1 MGGRVLGRELAN
13 MIVDTY
19 LEEGLH
25 YLSLFI
31 IVCITMNLIMM
42 CLFIKQGSSQVINKY
57 KKQLKYE
64 VTLSSDN
71 GISIRDAKQ
80 LTTIKDVKTYNYE
93 QLVNASSHTLKS
105 VNTRLSFPR
114 ICLTELQE
122 DTFLLAG
129 YSSMTLIQDFNS
141 KEYKLKEGRLL
152 NKNDENTSN
161 AVISYALAKNNNLSL
176 GDDIQLNT
184 EKGDVSLSV
193 VGIYKNK
200 VGLLSHLKPY
210 NTIFISLSKAQSL
223 SHAGQTVSS
232 VTYYLNKKSHT
243 EGFIK
248 KAQRKPLDWNHLQLT
263 SNDAQYNACVSIFE
277 NICDKLKMI
286 PLIILIIS
294 SLFLILICHKL
305 FKTHNLSKILII
317 FMISFTISCFTS
329 PSLSKYTINTYLSQH
344 DVNMSQK
351 ETRKIKTTYT
361 PRILIESIGIT
372 SIMYLETVIIAY
384 KKKISA

>member
-1 MGGRVLGRELAN
+1 MSKGK
-13 MIVDTY
+13 
-19 LEEGLH
+19 EGLH

-57 KKQLKYE
+57 NKQLKYE

-223 SHAGQTVSS
+223 SHAEQTVSS

>member
-1 MGGRVLGRELAN
+1 MSKGK
-13 MIVDTY
+13 
-19 LEEGLH
+19 EGLH

-114 ICLTELQE
+114 ICLTELHE

-129 YSSMTLIQDFNS
+129 YSSMPLIQDFNS

-184 EKGDVSLSV
+184 EKGDVSFSV

-223 SHAGQTVSS
+223 SHAEQTVSS
-232 VTYYLNKKSHT
+232 VTYYLNKKSNT

-248 KAQRKPLDWNHLQLT
+248 KAQRKPLDWKHLQLT

-286 PLIILIIS
+286 PLIILIIG

-317 FMISFTISCFTS
+317 FVISYTISCFTS

-372 SIMYLETVIIAY
+372 SIMYLETIIIAY

>member
-1 MGGRVLGRELAN
+1 MSKGK
-13 MIVDTY
+13 
-19 LEEGLH
+19 EGLH

-210 NTIFISLSKAQSL
+210 NTIFVSLSKAQSL
-223 SHAGQTVSS
+223 SHAEQTVSS

>member
-1 MGGRVLGRELAN
+1 MFKGK
-13 MIVDTY
+13 
-19 LEEGLH
+19 EGLH

-184 EKGDVSLSV
+184 GKGDVSLSV

-329 PSLSKYTINTYLSQH
+329 PSLSKYTINTHLSQH

>member
-1 MGGRVLGRELAN
+1 MFKGK
-13 MIVDTY
+13 
-19 LEEGLH
+19 EGLH

-42 CLFIKQGSSQVINKY
+42 CLFIKQGSLQVINKY

-114 ICLTELQE
+114 ICLTELHE

-223 SHAGQTVSS
+223 SHAEQTVSS
-232 VTYYLNKKSHT
+232 VTYYLDKNSNTK
-243 EGFIK
+243 GFIK
-248 KAQRKPLDWNHLQLT
+248 KAQRKPLDWKHLQLT

-286 PLIILIIS
+286 PLIILIIG

-305 FKTHNLSKILII
+305 FKTHNLSKILVI

-329 PSLSKYTINTYLSQH
+329 SSLSKYTINTYLSQH

-372 SIMYLETVIIAY
+372 SIMYLETIIIAY

>member
-1 MGGRVLGRELAN
+1 MFKGK
-13 MIVDTY
+13 
-19 LEEGLH
+19 EGLH

-42 CLFIKQGSSQVINKY
+42 CLFIKQGSLQVINKY
-57 KKQLKYE
+57 NKQLKYE

-114 ICLTELQE
+114 ICLTELHE

-223 SHAGQTVSS
+223 SHAEQTVSS
-232 VTYYLNKKSHT
+232 VTYYLDKNSNT

-248 KAQRKPLDWNHLQLT
+248 KAQRKPLDWKHLQLT

-286 PLIILIIS
+286 PLIILIIG

-305 FKTHNLSKILII
+305 FKTHNLSKILVI

-329 PSLSKYTINTYLSQH
+329 SSLSKYTINTYLSQH

-372 SIMYLETVIIAY
+372 SIMYLETIIIAY

>member
-1 MGGRVLGRELAN
+1 MSKGK
-13 MIVDTY
+13 
-19 LEEGLH
+19 EGLH

-71 GISIRDAKQ
+71 GISIRDAKE

-114 ICLTELQE
+114 ICLTELHE

-184 EKGDVSLSV
+184 EKGDVSFSV

-223 SHAGQTVSS
+223 SHAEQTVSS
-232 VTYYLNKKSHT
+232 VTYYLDKNSNT

-248 KAQRKPLDWNHLQLT
+248 KAQRKPLDWKHLQLT

-286 PLIILIIS
+286 PLIILIIG

-305 FKTHNLSKILII
+305 FKTHNLSKILVI

-329 PSLSKYTINTYLSQH
+329 SSLSKYTINTYLSQH

-372 SIMYLETVIIAY
+372 SIVYLETVIIAY

>member
-1 MGGRVLGRELAN
+1 MFKGK
-13 MIVDTY
+13 
-19 LEEGLH
+19 EGLH

-105 VNTRLSFPR
+105 VNRRLSFPR

-129 YSSMTLIQDFNS
+129 YSSMTMIQDFNS

-176 GDDIQLNT
+176 GDDIQLKT
-184 EKGDVSLSV
+184 EKGDVSLSI

-223 SHAGQTVSS
+223 SHTEQTVSS
-232 VTYYLNKKSHT
+232 VTYYLNKKSNT

-277 NICDKLKMI
+277 NICDKLKII
-286 PLIILIIS
+286 PLIILIIG

-329 PSLSKYTINTYLSQH
+329 SSLSKYTINTYLSQH

>member
-1 MGGRVLGRELAN
+1 MFKGK
-13 MIVDTY
+13 
-19 LEEGLH
+19 EGLH

-42 CLFIKQGSSQVINKY
+42 CLFIKQGSLQVINKY

-114 ICLTELQE
+114 ICLTELHE

-223 SHAGQTVSS
+223 SHAEQTVSS
-232 VTYYLNKKSHT
+232 VTYYLDKNSNT

-248 KAQRKPLDWNHLQLT
+248 KAQRKPLDWKHLQLT

-277 NICDKLKMI
+277 NICDKIKMI
-286 PLIILIIS
+286 PLIILIIG

-329 PSLSKYTINTYLSQH
+329 SSLSKYTINTYLSQH

-372 SIMYLETVIIAY
+372 SIMYLETIIIAY

>member
-1 MGGRVLGRELAN
+1 MSKGK
-13 MIVDTY
+13 
-19 LEEGLH
+19 EGLH

-114 ICLTELQE
+114 ICLTELHE

-184 EKGDVSLSV
+184 EKGDVSFSV

-223 SHAGQTVSS
+223 SHAEQTVSS
-232 VTYYLNKKSHT
+232 VTYYLNKKSNT

-248 KAQRKPLDWNHLQLT
+248 KAQRKPLDWKHLQLT

-286 PLIILIIS
+286 PLIILIIG

-317 FMISFTISCFTS
+317 FVISYTISCFTS

-372 SIMYLETVIIAY
+372 SIMYLETIIIAY
-384 KKKISA
+384 KKKRGCDEMI

>member
-1 MGGRVLGRELAN
+1 MSKGK
-13 MIVDTY
+13 
-19 LEEGLH
+19 EGLH

-93 QLVNASSHTLKS
+93 QLVNASSHTLKL

-223 SHAGQTVSS
+223 SHAEQTVSS

>member
-1 MGGRVLGRELAN
+1 MFKGK
-13 MIVDTY
+13 
-19 LEEGLH
+19 EGLH

-93 QLVNASSHTLKS
+93 QLVNASSHSLKS

-114 ICLTELQE
+114 IRLTKLQE

-184 EKGDVSLSV
+184 EKGDVSLSI

-210 NTIFISLSKAQSL
+210 NTIFIALSKAQSL
-223 SHAGQTVSS
+223 SHTEQTVSS
-232 VTYYLNKKSHT
+232 VTYYLNKKAST

-248 KAQRKPLDWNHLQLT
+248 KAQRKPLDWNHLKLT

-305 FKTHNLSKILII
+305 FKTHNLSKILVI

-329 PSLSKYTINTYLSQH
+329 SSLSKYAINTYLSQH

-361 PRILIESIGIT
+361 PRILIESIGTT

>member
-1 MGGRVLGRELAN
+1 MSKGK
-13 MIVDTY
+13 
-19 LEEGLH
+19 EGLH

-114 ICLTELQE
+114 ICLTELHE

-161 AVISYALAKNNNLSL
+161 AVISYALAKNNNLSV

-184 EKGDVSLSV
+184 EKGDVSFYV

-223 SHAGQTVSS
+223 SHAEQTVSS
-232 VTYYLNKKSHT
+232 VTYYLNKKSNT

-248 KAQRKPLDWNHLQLT
+248 KAQRKPLDWKHLQLT

-286 PLIILIIS
+286 PLIILIIG

-317 FMISFTISCFTS
+317 FVISYTISCFTS

>member
-1 MGGRVLGRELAN
+1 MFKGK
-13 MIVDTY
+13 
-19 LEEGLH
+19 EGLH

-223 SHAGQTVSS
+223 SHAEQTVSS

-305 FKTHNLSKILII
+305 FKTHNLSKILIV

>member
-1 MGGRVLGRELAN
+1 MSKGK
-13 MIVDTY
+13 
-19 LEEGLH
+19 EGLH

-114 ICLTELQE
+114 ICLTELHE

-184 EKGDVSLSV
+184 EKGDVSFSV

-223 SHAGQTVSS
+223 SHAEQTVSS
-232 VTYYLNKKSHT
+232 VTYYLNKKSNT

-248 KAQRKPLDWNHLQLT
+248 KAQRKPLDWKHLQLT
-263 SNDAQYNACVSIFE
+263 SNDAQCNACVSIFE

-286 PLIILIIS
+286 PLIILIIG

-317 FMISFTISCFTS
+317 FVISYTISCFTS

-372 SIMYLETVIIAY
+372 SIMYLETIIIAY

>member
-1 MGGRVLGRELAN
+1 MSKGK
-13 MIVDTY
+13 
-19 LEEGLH
+19 EGLH

-64 VTLSSDN
+64 VTLSSNN

-114 ICLTELQE
+114 ICLTELHE

-184 EKGDVSLSV
+184 EKGDVSFSV

-223 SHAGQTVSS
+223 SHAEQTVSS
-232 VTYYLNKKSHT
+232 VTYYLNKKSNT

-248 KAQRKPLDWNHLQLT
+248 KAQRKPLDWKHLQLT

-286 PLIILIIS
+286 PLIILIIG

-305 FKTHNLSKILII
+305 FKTHNLSKILVI

-329 PSLSKYTINTYLSQH
+329 SSLSKYTINTYLSQH

>member
-1 MGGRVLGRELAN
+1 MSKGK
-13 MIVDTY
+13 
-19 LEEGLH
+19 EGLH

-223 SHAGQTVSS
+223 SHAEQTVSS

-351 ETRKIKTTYT
+351 ETRKMKTTYT

>member
-1 MGGRVLGRELAN
+1 MFKGK
-13 MIVDTY
+13 
-19 LEEGLH
+19 EGLH

-31 IVCITMNLIMM
+31 IVCITMNLTMM

-122 DTFLLAG
+122 DAFLLAG

-223 SHAGQTVSS
+223 SHAEQTVSS

-286 PLIILIIS
+286 PLIILIIG
-294 SLFLILICHKL
+294 SLFLMLICHKL

-372 SIMYLETVIIAY
+372 SILYLETVIIAY

>member
-1 MGGRVLGRELAN
+1 MSKGK
-13 MIVDTY
+13 
-19 LEEGLH
+19 EGLH

-57 KKQLKYE
+57 KKKLKYE

-232 VTYYLNKKSHT
+232 VTYYLNKKSNA

-248 KAQRKPLDWNHLQLT
+248 KAQRKTLDWNHLQLT

-286 PLIILIIS
+286 PLIILIIG

-329 PSLSKYTINTYLSQH
+329 SSLSKYTINTYLSQH

>member
-1 MGGRVLGRELAN
+1 MSKGK
-13 MIVDTY
+13 
-19 LEEGLH
+19 EGLH

-184 EKGDVSLSV
+184 EKGEVSLSV

-223 SHAGQTVSS
+223 SNAEQTVSS
-232 VTYYLNKKSHT
+232 VTYYLNKKSNA

-286 PLIILIIS
+286 PLIILIIG

-305 FKTHNLSKILII
+305 FKTYNLSKILII

-329 PSLSKYTINTYLSQH
+329 PSLSKYTINTYLSHH

>member
-1 MGGRVLGRELAN
+1 MFKGK
-13 MIVDTY
+13 
-19 LEEGLH
+19 EGLH

-93 QLVNASSHTLKS
+93 QLVNATSHTLKS

-114 ICLTELQE
+114 IRLTELQK

-184 EKGDVSLSV
+184 EKGDVSLSI

-223 SHAGQTVSS
+223 SHAEQTVSS
-232 VTYYLNKKSHT
+232 VTYYLNKKSNT

>member
-1 MGGRVLGRELAN
+1 MSKGK
-13 MIVDTY
+13 
-19 LEEGLH
+19 EGLH

-114 ICLTELQE
+114 ICLTELHE

-184 EKGDVSLSV
+184 EKGDVSFSV

-223 SHAGQTVSS
+223 SHAEQTVSS
-232 VTYYLNKKSHT
+232 VTYYLNKKSNT

-248 KAQRKPLDWNHLQLT
+248 KAQRKPLDWKHLQLT

-286 PLIILIIS
+286 PLIILIIG

-305 FKTHNLSKILII
+305 FKTHNLSKTLII

-329 PSLSKYTINTYLSQH
+329 SSLSKYTINTYLSQH

>member
-1 MGGRVLGRELAN
+1 MSKGK
-13 MIVDTY
+13 
-19 LEEGLH
+19 EGLH

-93 QLVNASSHTLKS
+93 QLINASSHTLKS

-223 SHAGQTVSS
+223 SHAEQTVSS
-232 VTYYLNKKSHT
+232 VTYYLDKNSNT

-248 KAQRKPLDWNHLQLT
+248 KAQRKPLDWKHLQLT

-286 PLIILIIS
+286 PLIILIIG

-305 FKTHNLSKILII
+305 FKTHNLSKTLII

-329 PSLSKYTINTYLSQH
+329 SSLSKYTINTYLSQH

-384 KKKISA
+384 KKKRGCLEINDSFPK

>member
-1 MGGRVLGRELAN
+1 MSKGK
-13 MIVDTY
+13 
-19 LEEGLH
+19 EGLH

-114 ICLTELQE
+114 ICLTELHE

-184 EKGDVSLSV
+184 EKGDVSFSV

-223 SHAGQTVSS
+223 SHAEQTVSS
-232 VTYYLNKKSHT
+232 VTYYLNKKSNT
-243 EGFIK
+243 EVFIK
-248 KAQRKPLDWNHLQLT
+248 KAQRKPLDWKHLQLT

-286 PLIILIIS
+286 PLIILIIG

-317 FMISFTISCFTS
+317 FVISYTISCFTS

-372 SIMYLETVIIAY
+372 SIMYLETIIIAY

>member
-1 MGGRVLGRELAN
+1 MSKGK
-13 MIVDTY
+13 
-19 LEEGLH
+19 EGLH

-200 VGLLSHLKPY
+200 VGLLSHLKTY

-223 SHAGQTVSS
+223 SHAEQTVSS

>member
-1 MGGRVLGRELAN
+1 MSKGK
-13 MIVDTY
+13 
-19 LEEGLH
+19 EGLH

-80 LTTIKDVKTYNYE
+80 LTTIKDVKIYNYE

-114 ICLTELQE
+114 ICLTELHE

-184 EKGDVSLSV
+184 EKGDVSFSV

-223 SHAGQTVSS
+223 SHAEQTVSS
-232 VTYYLNKKSHT
+232 VTYYLNKKSNT

-248 KAQRKPLDWNHLQLT
+248 KAQRKPLDWKHLQLT

-286 PLIILIIS
+286 PLIILIIG

-317 FMISFTISCFTS
+317 FVISYTISCFTS

-372 SIMYLETVIIAY
+372 SIMYLETIIIAY

>member
-1 MGGRVLGRELAN
+1 MFKGK
-13 MIVDTY
+13 
-19 LEEGLH
+19 EGLH

-122 DTFLLAG
+122 DAFLLAG

-223 SHAGQTVSS
+223 SHAEQTVSS

-329 PSLSKYTINTYLSQH
+329 SSLSKYTINTYLSQH

>member
-1 MGGRVLGRELAN
+1 MSKGKES
-13 MIVDTY
+13 
-19 LEEGLH
+19 LH

-114 ICLTELQE
+114 ICLTELHE

-184 EKGDVSLSV
+184 EKGDVSFSV

-223 SHAGQTVSS
+223 SHAEQTVSS
-232 VTYYLNKKSHT
+232 VTYYLNKKSNT

-248 KAQRKPLDWNHLQLT
+248 KAQRKPLDWKHLQLT

-286 PLIILIIS
+286 PLIILIIG

-317 FMISFTISCFTS
+317 FVISYTISCFTS

-372 SIMYLETVIIAY
+372 SIMYLETIIIAY

>member
-1 MGGRVLGRELAN
+1 MFKGK
-13 MIVDTY
+13 
-19 LEEGLH
+19 EGLH

-42 CLFIKQGSSQVINKY
+42 CLFIKQESSQVINKY

-93 QLVNASSHTLKS
+93 QLVNATSHTLKS

-114 ICLTELQE
+114 IRLTELQK

-184 EKGDVSLSV
+184 EKGEVSLSI

-223 SHAGQTVSS
+223 SHAEQTVSS
-232 VTYYLNKKSHT
+232 VTYYLNKKSNT

-305 FKTHNLSKILII
+305 FKIHNLSKILII

-351 ETRKIKTTYT
+351 ETRKIKTTYA
-361 PRILIESIGIT
+361 PRILIESIGIA

>member
-1 MGGRVLGRELAN
+1 MSKGK
-13 MIVDTY
+13 
-19 LEEGLH
+19 EGLH

-114 ICLTELQE
+114 IHMTELQE

-161 AVISYALAKNNNLSL
+161 AIISYALAKNNNLSL

-184 EKGDVSLSV
+184 EKGEVSLSI

-223 SHAGQTVSS
+223 SNAEQTVSS
-232 VTYYLNKKSHT
+232 VTYYLNKKSNT

-248 KAQRKPLDWNHLQLT
+248 KAQRKPLDWKHLQLT

-286 PLIILIIS
+286 PLIILIIG

-317 FMISFTISCFTS
+317 FVISYTISCFTS

-372 SIMYLETVIIAY
+372 SIMYLETIIIAY

>member
-1 MGGRVLGRELAN
+1 MSKGK
-13 MIVDTY
+13 
-19 LEEGLH
+19 EGLH

-114 ICLTELQE
+114 ICLTELHE

-223 SHAGQTVSS
+223 SHAEQTVSS
-232 VTYYLNKKSHT
+232 VTYYLDKNSNT

-248 KAQRKPLDWNHLQLT
+248 KAQRKPLDWKHLQLT

-286 PLIILIIS
+286 PLIILIIG

-329 PSLSKYTINTYLSQH
+329 SSLSKYTINTYLSQH

>member
-1 MGGRVLGRELAN
+1 MFKGK
-13 MIVDTY
+13 
-19 LEEGLH
+19 EGLH

-31 IVCITMNLIMM
+31 IVCITMNLTMM

-57 KKQLKYE
+57 KKQFKYE

-122 DTFLLAG
+122 DAFLLAG

-223 SHAGQTVSS
+223 SHAEQTVSS

-286 PLIILIIS
+286 PLIILIIG
-294 SLFLILICHKL
+294 SLFLMLICHKL

>member
-1 MGGRVLGRELAN
+1 MSKGK
-13 MIVDTY
+13 
-19 LEEGLH
+19 EGLH

-114 ICLTELQE
+114 IRLTELQE

-184 EKGDVSLSV
+184 EKGEVSLSI

-223 SHAGQTVSS
+223 SHAEQTVSS
-232 VTYYLNKKSHT
+232 VTYYLNKKAST

-286 PLIILIIS
+286 PLIILIIG

-317 FMISFTISCFTS
+317 FIISFTISCFTS
-329 PSLSKYTINTYLSQH
+329 PSLSKYAINTYLSQH

>member
-1 MGGRVLGRELAN
+1 MFKGK
-13 MIVDTY
+13 
-19 LEEGLH
+19 EGLH

-161 AVISYALAKNNNLSL
+161 AVISYALAKNNNLNL

-223 SHAGQTVSS
+223 SHAEQTVSS

-286 PLIILIIS
+286 PLIILIIG
-294 SLFLILICHKL
+294 SLFLMLICHKL

>member
-1 MGGRVLGRELAN
+1 MSKGK
-13 MIVDTY
+13 
-19 LEEGLH
+19 EGLH

-114 ICLTELQE
+114 ICLTELHE

-184 EKGDVSLSV
+184 EKGDVSFSV

-223 SHAGQTVSS
+223 SHAEQTVSS
-232 VTYYLNKKSHT
+232 VTYYLNKKSNA

-248 KAQRKPLDWNHLQLT
+248 KAQRKTLDWNHLQLT

-286 PLIILIIS
+286 PLIILIIG

-329 PSLSKYTINTYLSQH
+329 SSLSKYTINTYLSQH

>member
-1 MGGRVLGRELAN
+1 MFKGK
-13 MIVDTY
+13 
-19 LEEGLH
+19 EGLH

-114 ICLTELQE
+114 IRLTKLQE

-184 EKGDVSLSV
+184 EKGDVSLSI

-210 NTIFISLSKAQSL
+210 NTIFIALSKAQSL
-223 SHAGQTVSS
+223 SHTEQTVSS
-232 VTYYLNKKSHT
+232 VTYYLNKNSNT

-248 KAQRKPLDWNHLQLT
+248 KAQRKTLDWNHLKLT

-286 PLIILIIS
+286 PLIILIIG

-305 FKTHNLSKILII
+305 FKTHNLSKILIV
-317 FMISFTISCFTS
+317 FMISYTISCFTS

>member
-1 MGGRVLGRELAN
+1 MFKGK
-13 MIVDTY
+13 
-19 LEEGLH
+19 EGLH

-42 CLFIKQGSSQVINKY
+42 CLFIKQGSLQVINKY

-114 ICLTELQE
+114 ICLTELHE

-161 AVISYALAKNNNLSL
+161 AVISYALAENNNLSL

-223 SHAGQTVSS
+223 SHAEQTVSS
-232 VTYYLNKKSHT
+232 VTYYLDKNSNT

-248 KAQRKPLDWNHLQLT
+248 KAQRKPLDWKHLQLT

-277 NICDKLKMI
+277 NICDKIKMI
-286 PLIILIIS
+286 PLIILIIG

-329 PSLSKYTINTYLSQH
+329 SSLSKYTINTYLSQH

-372 SIMYLETVIIAY
+372 SIVYLETVIIAY